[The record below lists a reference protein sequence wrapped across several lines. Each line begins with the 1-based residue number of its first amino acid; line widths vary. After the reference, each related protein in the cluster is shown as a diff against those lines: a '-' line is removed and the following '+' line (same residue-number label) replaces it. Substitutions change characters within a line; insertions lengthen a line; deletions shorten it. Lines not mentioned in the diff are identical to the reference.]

1 MEYDSYELAGRLVHA
16 GLTASC
22 IPVVNSEGEAD
33 VAVVGLEPNDLAI
46 MALTHP
52 STEVRIH
59 ALLAVCYRAHELL
72 PSEGLRW
79 SEEPVL

>member
-1 MEYDSYELAGRLVHA
+1 MEYDSYDLAGRLVCS

-22 IPVVNSEGEAD
+22 IPVVNSDGETD
-33 VAVVGLEPNDLAI
+33 VAVVGLEPNDLALT
-46 MALTHP
+46 ALTHP
-52 STEVRIH
+52 TTEVRVH

-79 SEEPVL
+79 ADESVL